1 MEFLFLIYFSDDCKD
16 EKEKQE
22 TEAQEKTEKKEKE
35 KDKDDSIA
43 QEVAFNIIIQLPA
56 GDSFQIPVSNI
67 LKKSF
72 L

>member
-1 MEFLFLIYFSDDCKD
+1 MIYFSDDCKD

-35 KDKDDSIA
+35 KDKDKDDSIA